1 MSWRISARKLPVNG
15 YTEQCRSAVVA
26 PTIYAATRPR
36 PLCESSFW
44 TSKEVQETS
53 RNPAARPRRT
63 QRYRLGALFSSP
75 SHVTARDLAGVYDV
89 TGGRLSSV
97 YGRRSPDATLHSLL
111 WSRRR
116 RVDIVQRSSTVN
128 DNVWRLSVCPAANT

>member
-1 MSWRISARKLPVNG
+1 MSWHISARKLPVNC
-15 YTEQCRSAVVA
+15 YTDQCRSAVVA

-97 YGRRSPDATLHSLL
+97 YGAGTRRMRHYTASYGVVGVESTLFSV
-111 WSRRR
+111 RR
-116 RVDIVQRSSTVN
+116 
-128 DNVWRLSVCPAANT
+128 P